1 MNDEITKMYNT
12 LRAEG
17 YPIMLSKTQYG
28 ELMNISKSKLDYN
41 LKLNINLPPYHRM
54 GAAKN
59 AQLLFSLSEV
69 CEFIVSKK
77 VKPKKRWIA
86 LDADPLLFEIC
97 EGKFTKMKMFGAE
110 EGSIDSDYEEPL
122 TPYIAKFK
130 ELVKDIADEV
140 GNIAGTK
147 VILSDPNSCFR
158 YDIYPTYKGN
168 RDADARSPLFYR
180 LRDWALKEYGYV
192 ENVEAD
198 DVVSYFVRE
207 KNYIGATMDKDMLRG
222 VAGSWFDTYHSRRT
236 LSELSVDEANKFN
249 LVQTLIGDV
258 TDNIKA
264 LPKRAGDPMVPVDDL
279 PKGQRQPFKL
289 TEPMAIK
296 LLDEFGWDWAG
307 VVKIYESKGFT
318 EKEATLN
325 RQLICLNQWSPE
337 EGVVLWEP
345 L

>member
-1 MNDEITKMYNT
+1 
-12 LRAEG
+12 
-17 YPIMLSKTQYG
+17 
-28 ELMNISKSKLDYN
+28 
-41 LKLNINLPPYHRM
+41 
-54 GAAKN
+54 
-59 AQLLFSLSEV
+59 
-69 CEFIVSKK
+69 
-77 VKPKKRWIA
+77 
-86 LDADPLLFEIC
+86 
-97 EGKFTKMKMFGAE
+97 MKMFGAE
-110 EGSIDSDYEEPL
+110 DGTIDSDYEEPL
-122 TPYIAKFK
+122 EFYIARFK
-130 ELVKDIADEV
+130 ELVQDITDEV
-140 GNIAGTK
+140 GDIGGVK

-158 YDIYPTYKGN
+158 YDIYPAYKGN

-249 LVQTLIGDV
+249 LIQTLIGDA

-264 LPKRAGDPMVPVDDL
+264 LPKKAGDPMIPVDNL

-289 TEPMAIK
+289 TESMAIK
-296 LLDEFGWDWAG
+296 LLNEFGWNWEG
-307 VVKIYESKGFT
+307 VVKIYESKGFS

-325 RQLICLNQWSPE
+325 RQLVCLNQWSPE
-337 EGVVLWEP
+337 GGVVLWSP